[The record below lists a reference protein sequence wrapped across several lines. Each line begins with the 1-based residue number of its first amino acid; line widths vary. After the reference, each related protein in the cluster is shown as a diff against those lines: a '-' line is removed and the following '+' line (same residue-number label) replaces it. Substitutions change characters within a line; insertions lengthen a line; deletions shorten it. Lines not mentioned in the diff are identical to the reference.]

1 MKKLNI
7 IYEDKSL
14 LVVDKEPNKLT
25 ISTENEK
32 INTLYHEARLYV
44 KKQYP
49 KNKIFIVH
57 RLDKDTSGLII
68 FAKSEA
74 VKNELQNNWN
84 DVTREYFAIVHGQMP
99 KKEDTLINYLN
110 EDKNLKVSITN
121 NPKYGKKAIT
131 HYEVIK
137 SNKKYSLLK
146 ISIKTGRKNQIRI
159 QLSNIGNP
167 IVGDKKYGSIENPLR
182 RLCLHASLIKYK
194 NYTFESDIP
203 KTFNKLIS

>member
-7 IYEDKSL
+7 IYEDKNI
-14 LVVDKEPNKLT
+14 LVIDKEPNKLT
-25 ISTENEK
+25 IATSNER
-32 INTLYHEARLYV
+32 INTLYHEASTYV

-68 FAKSEA
+68 FAKNEQTKA
-74 VKNELQNNWN
+74 ELQNNWDN
-84 DVTREYFAIVHGQMP
+84 VKREYYAIVHGNMP
-99 KKEDTLINYLN
+99 KNEDTLINYLY

-121 NPKYGKKAIT
+121 NTKIGKKAIT

-146 ISIKTGRKNQIRI
+146 ISIATGRKNQIRI
-159 QLSNIGNP
+159 QLSNIGHA
-167 IVGDKKYGSIENPLR
+167 IVGDKKYGSIDNPIK
-182 RLCLHASLIKYK
+182 RLCLHASLIKYD
-194 NYTFESDIP
+194 NYTFESPIP
-203 KTFNKLIS
+203 KSFNKLIK

>member
-1 MKKLNI
+1 MKKLKI

-32 INTLYHEARLYV
+32 INTLYHEARTYV

-68 FAKSEA
+68 FAKNE
-74 VKNELQNNWN
+74 VIKNELQSNWEN
-84 DVTREYFAIVHGQMP
+84 VTREYYAVVHGKMP
-99 KKEDTLINYLN
+99 KKEDTLINYLV
-110 EDKNLKVSITN
+110 EDKNLKITITN
-121 NPKYGKKAIT
+121 NPKIGKKAIT
-131 HYEVIK
+131 HYEVLK
-137 SNKKYSLLK
+137 NNSKYSLLR
-146 ISIKTGRKNQIRI
+146 ILIKTGRKNQIRI

-167 IVGDKKYGSIENPLR
+167 IVGDKKYGSISNPLK
-182 RLCLHASLIKYK
+182 RLCLHACLLKYK
-194 NYTFESDIP
+194 DYTFESNIP
-203 KTFNKLIS
+203 QSFNKLIK

>member
-7 IYEDKSL
+7 NYEDKNL
-14 LVVDKEPNKLT
+14 LVIDKEPNKLT

-32 INTLYHEARLYV
+32 INTLYHEARIYV

-68 FAKSEA
+68 FAKNESI
-74 VKNELQNNWN
+74 KNELQNNWN
-84 DVTREYFAIVHGQMP
+84 DVTREYYAIVHGQMP
-99 KKEDTLINYLN
+99 KKEDTLINYLI
-110 EDKNLKVSITN
+110 EDKNLKVSITKN
-121 NPKYGKKAIT
+121 SKLGKKAIT
-131 HYEVIK
+131 HYQVLK

-146 ISIKTGRKNQIRI
+146 ISIETGRKNQIRI

-167 IVGDKKYGSIENPLR
+167 IVGDKKYGSIENPLK
-182 RLCLHASLIKYK
+182 RLCLHACFIKYK
-194 NYTFESDIP
+194 NYTFESGIP
-203 KTFNKLIS
+203 KSFNKLIS